1 MSATMIQVREYLSE
15 DLGPS
20 YARIRLNWLCKK
32 YGITPMD
39 EVPQDM
45 FNEIKY

>member
-1 MSATMIQVREYLSE
+1 MIQVREYLSE